1 LTSFRLPRHA
11 VPVGASRPS
20 VLLGSV
26 LGLIAIPLLTACS
39 DDASGSSDTAGVT
52 VVASTNVYADIATV
66 VGGNLV
72 QASSFISSPD
82 QDPHSYEANTRNIVT
97 VSNADVVIENG
108 GGYDDFMD
116 QLLDGAS
123 GDPIVLDVV
132 DISGHAAPA
141 GGELNEHVWY
151 DFPTIQKLAT
161 QLADALGQADSEHA
175 STYRDNAE
183 TFNADVQKLIDR
195 ESALARTVGGDPV
208 GITEPVPGYL
218 LDALGLE
225 NLTPGAFSEAIEEGE
240 DVSVSVLDQTLSLYS
255 DHQVDALVYNE
266 QTSGPI
272 TEQVKQEAED
282 AGIPVVPVTET
293 LPDGET
299 YVTWMKSNLDR
310 LRQALTAS

>member
-1 LTSFRLPRHA
+1 
-11 VPVGASRPS
+11 
-20 VLLGSV
+20 VLLGTV
-26 LGLIAIPLLTACS
+26 LALIATPLLNACS
-39 DDASGSSDTAGVT
+39 DDASGSSEGAEVT
-52 VVASTNVYADIATV
+52 VVASTNVYANVADA
-66 VGGNLV
+66 VGGDLV

-82 QDPHSYEANTRNIVT
+82 QDPHSYEASTRNIVT
-97 VSNADVVIENG
+97 VSEADVVIENG

-116 QLLDGAS
+116 QLLDGAT
-123 GDPIVLDVV
+123 GDPTVLNVV
-132 DISGHAAPA
+132 DISGHTAPA

-151 DFPTIQKLAT
+151 DFATMQKLAT
-161 QLADALGQADSEHA
+161 SLAAALGDTDPAHA
-175 STYRDNAE
+175 SRYRHNAE
-183 TFNADVQKLIDR
+183 AFNADVQQLIDR
-195 ESALARTVGGDPV
+195 ESALEHAVHGKPV

-225 NLTPGAFSEAIEEGE
+225 NLTPAAFSEAVEEGE
-240 DVSVSVLDQTLSLYS
+240 DVSVSVLDQALSLYS

-272 TEQVKQEAED
+272 TDQVKQQAED

-293 LPDGET
+293 LPDGED